1 MARRHD
7 RAPYIARPDDLSL
20 ACLNYSHGL
29 VLMDFFSFCFLFL
42 FLGVC
47 LMLVYNLTGDLGHV
61 SSLTNPKV
69 EEGDCRYLPREI
81 LQENFNHLPKADIFS
96 LALTIY
102 AAVSQNITIL

>member
-1 MARRHD
+1 M
-7 RAPYIARPDDLSL
+7 
-20 ACLNYSHGL
+20 NGL
-29 VLMDFFSFCFLFL
+29 FQFFVSCFCFS
-42 FLGVC
+42 VC
-47 LMLVYNLTGDLGHV
+47 LMLVYNFSGDLGHV

-102 AAVSQNITIL
+102 AAVSQNIIETIL